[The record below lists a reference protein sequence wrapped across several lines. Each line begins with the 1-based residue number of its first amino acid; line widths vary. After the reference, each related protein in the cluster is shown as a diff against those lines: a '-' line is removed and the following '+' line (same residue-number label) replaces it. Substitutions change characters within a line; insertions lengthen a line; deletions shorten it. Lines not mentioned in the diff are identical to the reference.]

1 MKSKFFLFA
10 AVIALGV
17 IFTAKAN
24 ALDFGGRF
32 GPCSMDPSICESAA
46 AREAFLAWANRDS
59 DSDGVKN
66 IDDACSDVAGEASA
80 NGCPDEDLDGIADDA
95 DACPD
100 VAAETEDGC
109 PVAVTEPDTT
119 EPDTTEPDPIVG
131 DKVPESDAG
140 ATATEKEDVSSCSL
154 VQNGTGSFNSIVS
167 IAVFAISL
175 APLTIRRRIK
185 K

>member
-1 MKSKFFLFA
+1 MKSKFFLFV
-10 AVIALGV
+10 AVIALGM

-24 ALDFGGRF
+24 ALDFSGRF
-32 GPCSMDPSICESAA
+32 GPCTFHPEICGSADTQEVIA
-46 AREAFLAWANRDS
+46 AWANRDS

-66 IDDACSDVAGEASA
+66 MDDACPSVAGEASA
-80 NGCPDEDLDGIADDA
+80 EGCPDADLDGVADDE
-95 DACPD
+95 DRCRD
-100 VAAETEDGC
+100 VAADTADGC
-109 PVAVTEPDTT
+109 PVAATEADPTEPDAL
-119 EPDTTEPDPIVG
+119 VG

-140 ATATEKEDVSSCSL
+140 APATEKEDITSCSL
-154 VQNGTGSFNSIVS
+154 VQNGTGSFNSFIS